1 MMEGMTMMG
10 PIMWFFM
17 LLFWGFV
24 IFGFIYAGRWLFS
37 RGRSEKEDRP
47 GESPLDI
54 LKNRYVRGELSEEEY
69 NRIKKDLE

>member
-17 LLFWGFV
+17 LLFWGLV

-37 RGRSEKEDRP
+37 RGRSETEDHPR
-47 GESPLDI
+47 ESPLDI
-54 LKNRYVRGELSEEEY
+54 LKDRYARGELSEEEY